1 MIPLYNHE
9 ALLDAIKEEG
19 LSYESWGY
27 KTPYCIWI
35 YTDGMEKKEI
45 WDKFP
50 SPLTGYEQANWDRN
64 CIERV
69 TYFLI
74 KGSCGYY
81 GNLQRLNYQVENPN
95 DKSMIIPDDRPRS

>member
-1 MIPLYNHE
+1 MIPLYNQE
-9 ALLDAIKEEG
+9 ALLNAIKEEG
-19 LSYESWGY
+19 LSNDAWGY
-27 KTPYCIWI
+27 KTPCCIWI
-35 YTDGMEKKEI
+35 FTDGMEKKEI

-50 SPLTGYEQANWDRN
+50 TPLTGYEQASWNRN

-74 KGSCGYY
+74 RVSYY

-95 DKSMIIPDDRPRS
+95 GKSIIPDDDRTRN

>member
-19 LSYESWGY
+19 LSNDSWGY
-27 KTPYCIWI
+27 KTQYCIWI
-35 YTDGMEKKEI
+35 FTDGMEKKEI

-50 SPLTGYEQANWDRN
+50 SPLTGYEQASWNRN

-74 KGSCGYY
+74 QENSGYY
-81 GNLQRLNYQVENPN
+81 GNLRRLNYQVENPN
-95 DKSMIIPDDRPRS
+95 GKLIIPDDDRTRN

>member
-1 MIPLYNHE
+1 MIPIYNQE
-9 ALLDAIKEEG
+9 VLLDAINEEG
-19 LSYESWGY
+19 LCNNSWGY

-35 YTDGMEKKEI
+35 FTDGMEKKEI

-50 SPLTGYEQANWDRN
+50 SPLTGYEQASWDRN

-74 KGSCGYY
+74 RVSYY
-81 GNLQRLNYQVENPN
+81 GNLRRLNYQVENPN
-95 DKSMIIPDDRPRS
+95 GKSIIPDDDRTRN